1 MKNYRFKAFL
11 SRGSRKVKFHYVP
24 MARRKD
30 LCPLLI
36 VYFEDRV
43 QGFPKRILLY
53 ILNAWFGE
61 KSKMVILGKIVKQ
74 RDHISIIKDFNESAI
89 LH

>member
-1 MKNYRFKAFL
+1 MT
-11 SRGSRKVKFHYVP
+11 
-24 MARRKD
+24 RRKD

-61 KSKMVILGKIVKQ
+61 KSKMVILGKIVKKCQ
-74 RDHISIIKDFNESAI
+74 LKMTLESRKPI
-89 LH
+89 MPPEKRYIEGFCLGLSSQ